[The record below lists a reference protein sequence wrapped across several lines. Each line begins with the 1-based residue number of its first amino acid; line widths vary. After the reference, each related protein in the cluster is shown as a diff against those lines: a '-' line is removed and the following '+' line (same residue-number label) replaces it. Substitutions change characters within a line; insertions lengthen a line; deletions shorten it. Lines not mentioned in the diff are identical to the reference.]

1 MLVGLPLDY
10 AHPEPSHRHVLPPW
24 GRALRLGSGAALK
37 SDKGRITDEIDHS
50 LGDRFIP
57 GFLEE
62 GYNVVNQSGQSE
74 SLEQG

>member
-10 AHPEPSHRHVLPPW
+10 AHPETSHRHVLPPW
-24 GRALRLGSGAALK
+24 GRAPRLGSGAALK
-37 SDKGRITDEIDHS
+37 SDKGRVTDEIDHS
-50 LGDRFIP
+50 VDDRFIP